1 MLLNLNKERIA
12 TEVAPTGAVRAYS
25 QSRGFR

>member
-1 MLLNLNKERIA
+1 MLLTLTKESIA
-12 TEVAPTGAVRAYS
+12 TDVAPTGAVRAYS